1 MIRLMDISTLLGTDV
16 LLFLVIGLLGG
27 AHCIGMCGPLVTV
40 YAGRMR
46 EGRARRPTADRLPPA
61 RPTTDAGAT

>member
-1 MIRLMDISTLLGTDV
+1 MDLSTLLGTDV
-16 LLFLVIGLLGG
+16 LLFLAIGLLGG

-46 EGRARRPTADRLPPA
+46 DGTRRADGGNGATPAASAGTADR
-61 RPTTDAGAT
+61 RGD